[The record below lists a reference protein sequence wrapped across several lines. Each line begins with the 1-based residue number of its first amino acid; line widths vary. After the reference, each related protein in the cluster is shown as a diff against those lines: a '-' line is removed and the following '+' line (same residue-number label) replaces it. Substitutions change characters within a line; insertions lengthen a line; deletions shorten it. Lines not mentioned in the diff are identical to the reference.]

1 MTLIIEDGTGKPD
14 AESYASAEDLAMYA
28 VKFGVVIP
36 ADVVAQEALLR
47 RAALAM
53 DGKTWK
59 GRKTNSEQGLS
70 WPRREDLKFG
80 VVIPADVVAQEAL
93 LRRAALAMDGKT
105 WKGRKT
111 NSEQGLS
118 WPRREVLLD
127 REIKPNNYLPARI
140 QYGQMALAAE
150 IHQDDIDPVEKR
162 KGAVTLERVE
172 GAVTREYATI
182 PNTSGRLLPA
192 APDRPSATQFADYLQ
207 KRGLFAVRA

>member
-14 AESYASAEDLAMYA
+14 AESYASAEDLALYA
-28 VKFGVVIP
+28 LKFGTVIP
-36 ADVVAQEALLR
+36 VSVPEQEALLR

-59 GRKTNSEQGLS
+59 GRKMSSEQ
-70 WPRREDLKFG
+70 
-80 VVIPADVVAQEAL
+80 
-93 LRRAALAMDGKT
+93 ALA
-105 WKGRKT
+105 
-111 NSEQGLS
+111 

-127 REIKPNNYLPARI
+127 RENKPNNYLPARI

-162 KGAVTLERVE
+162 KGAVLLDRVE
-172 GAVTREYATI
+172 GAVTRQYAAI
-182 PNTSGRLLPA
+182 PNTSNRLLPA

-207 KRGLFAVRA
+207 KRGLFAIRA

>member
-14 AESYASAEDLAMYA
+14 AESYASAEDLVMYA
-28 VKFGVVIP
+28 MKFGTVIP
-36 ADVVAQEALLR
+36 ADVLEQEALLR

-53 DGKTWK
+53 DG
-59 GRKTNSEQGLS
+59 
-70 WPRREDLKFG
+70 
-80 VVIPADVVAQEAL
+80 
-93 LRRAALAMDGKT
+93 MT

-127 REIKPNNYLPARI
+127 HEIKPNNYLPARI

-150 IHQDDIDPVEKR
+150 IHQDDVDPVEKR
-162 KGAVTLERVE
+162 KGAVLLDRVE
-172 GAVTREYATI
+172 GAVTRQYAAI
-182 PNTSGRLLPA
+182 PSTSNRLLPA

-207 KRGLFAVRA
+207 KRGLFAVRV

>member
-28 VKFGVVIP
+28 VKFGVTIP
-36 ADVVAQEALLR
+36 ADEPAQEALLR

-53 DGKTWK
+53 EGMTWK
-59 GRKTNSEQGLS
+59 GKKMSSNQALA
-70 WPRREDLKFG
+70 WPRRG
-80 VVIPADVVAQEAL
+80 VE
-93 LRRAALAMDGKT
+93 
-105 WKGRKT
+105 
-111 NSEQGLS
+111 
-118 WPRREVLLD
+118 LD
-127 REIKPNNYLPARI
+127 QEIKPDNYLPGRI

-150 IHQDDIDPVEKR
+150 IHQDDVDPIEKR

-192 APDRPSATQFADYLQ
+192 APGRPSATQFADYLQ
-207 KRGLFAVRA
+207 RRGLFATRA

>member
-1 MTLIIEDGTGKPD
+1 
-14 AESYASAEDLAMYA
+14 
-28 VKFGVVIP
+28 
-36 ADVVAQEALLR
+36 
-47 RAALAM
+47 M
-53 DGKTWK
+53 DG
-59 GRKTNSEQGLS
+59 R
-70 WPRREDLKFG
+70 
-80 VVIPADVVAQEAL
+80 V
-93 LRRAALAMDGKT
+93 

-162 KGAVTLERVE
+162 KGAVLLDRVE
-172 GAVTREYATI
+172 GAVTRQYAAI
-182 PNTSGRLLPA
+182 PSTSKRLLPA

-207 KRGLFAVRA
+207 KRGLFAIRA